1 MKIGTAIRNMGPA
14 ATAACIGHC
23 ARQAEAAGLAHIWTV
38 DHIAIPPEDAEGSN
52 GRWLDPLATLA
63 YLAAATQTIELGISL
78 LVLPYRPALPT
89 AKWIATIQEL
99 SNGRLHLG
107 IGPGWMQPEFD
118 ALGINRRHRGKM
130 TDEIIDFI
138 RTCFDAPDDVVSANG
153 QEFLFRPKPAR
164 PPIYVG
170 GMTDA
175 ALARTIRCADG
186 WLPMGIDPEKLQ
198 PRIERLRE
206 LVDVGHVLV
215 RLELLLPELLREL
228 LVHGERLLLV
238 VLEDVHV
245 GVGKVV
251 ELLELRAARVVLGI
265 GLVVGLVHL
274 LVDELDLALE
284 FADLVHHILRHLGA
298 DLDVG

>member
-23 ARQAEAAGLAHIWTV
+23 ARQAEVAGLAHIWTV

-63 YLAAATQTIELGISL
+63 YLAAATQTIELGVSV

-175 ALARTIRCADG
+175 ALARTILYADG

-206 LVDVGHVLV
+206 LAAEAGRECPTIVPIAS
-215 RLELLLPELLREL
+215 LPESQSEAFDMLSGCAEL
-228 LVHGERLLLV
+228 GVSDYIQASRYSNEGEFDV
-238 VLEDVHV
+238 VLER
-245 GVGKVV
+245 
-251 ELLELRAARVVLGI
+251 L
-265 GLVVGLVHL
+265 
-274 LVDELDLALE
+274 
-284 FADLVHHILRHLGA
+284 ADLKARLT
-298 DLDVG
+298 